1 MAKSRL
7 RASLWQLRLAP
18 DEDSEADRLAKRH
31 MVSKNDV
38 VRRALRLLA
47 RFERETAAGARVL
60 IDRHDAGR
68 EQVEV
73 WMIW

>member
-1 MAKSRL
+1 VEKTKPLAR
-7 RASLWQLRLAP
+7 LWQLRLAP
-18 DEDSEADRLAKRH
+18 DEDSEADKLAQRH

-38 VRRALRLLA
+38 LRSALRLLA
-47 RFERETAAGARVL
+47 RLERETAAGARLL

>member
-1 MAKSRL
+1 MAKLKRVA
-7 RASLWQLRLAP
+7 RPWQLRLAP
-18 DEDSEADRLAKRH
+18 DEDSEAEKLAQRR

-38 VRRALRLLA
+38 LRHALRLLA
-47 RFERETAAGARVL
+47 RLERETAAGARVL
-60 IDRHDAGR
+60 IDRHEAGR

>member
-1 MAKSRL
+1 MAKSRP
-7 RASLWQLRLAP
+7 RASLWQVRLAP
-18 DEDSEADRLAKRH
+18 DEDSEADKLAQRH

-38 VRRALRLLA
+38 LRCALRLLA
-47 RFERETAAGARVL
+47 RLERETAAGARVL

-68 EQVEV
+68 EPVEV

>member
-1 MAKSRL
+1 MAQR
-7 RASLWQLRLAP
+7 R
-18 DEDSEADRLAKRH
+18 

-38 VRRALRLLA
+38 LRCALRLLA
-47 RFERETAAGARVL
+47 RLERETATGARLL
-60 IDRHDAGR
+60 IDRNEAGR